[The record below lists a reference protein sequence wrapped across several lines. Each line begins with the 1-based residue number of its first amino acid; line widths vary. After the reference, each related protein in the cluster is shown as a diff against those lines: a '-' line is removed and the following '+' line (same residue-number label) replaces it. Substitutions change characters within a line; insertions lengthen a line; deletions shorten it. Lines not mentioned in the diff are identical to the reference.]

1 MSVSTGLPWPHP
13 IYHCL
18 ADLQKHMWLWSDGMD
33 TSIKQ
38 MQSILGIFLIAVA
51 AELTAFNLSKE
62 EFVVPHSLKVQ
73 STLTV
78 ITWHQEQVSPTEA
91 GAWGYMHA
99 SELISCQRNEF
110 AGACLALFFRSFT
123 SLEEPTQ
130 VELTHS
136 HSGWSSLLS
145 TSLVAYSKVSLRV
158 YLLGNSKSGQFEDE
172 D

>member
-1 MSVSTGLPWPHP
+1 
-13 IYHCL
+13 
-18 ADLQKHMWLWSDGMD
+18 MD

-91 GAWGYMHA
+91 GA
-99 SELISCQRNEF
+99 
-110 AGACLALFFRSFT
+110 
-123 SLEEPTQ
+123 
-130 VELTHS
+130 
-136 HSGWSSLLS
+136 
-145 TSLVAYSKVSLRV
+145 
-158 YLLGNSKSGQFEDE
+158 
-172 D
+172 